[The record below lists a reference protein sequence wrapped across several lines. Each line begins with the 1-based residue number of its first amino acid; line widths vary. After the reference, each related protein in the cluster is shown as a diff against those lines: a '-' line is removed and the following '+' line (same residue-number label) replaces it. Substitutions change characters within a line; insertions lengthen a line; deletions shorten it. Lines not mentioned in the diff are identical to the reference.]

1 MSGHLCAEMMQ
12 DDSSLYPLL
21 VICTDAYST
30 LGNRCCHKSPTSYT
44 VCNIRLAEHCPQHL
58 LVLIQSMDTFLVGH
72 LEVQLYGHFFF
83 DLRLNGNVVLY
94 TIRRFDYDSLIIIS
108 MVRMFS
114 TASNRLRCGIIP
126 YLDFIPLFPFV
137 S

>member
-21 VICTDAYST
+21 DICTGAYST

-44 VCNIRLAEHCPQHL
+44 VCNIRLAQHCPQHL

-83 DLRLNGNVVLY
+83 GPQAEWKRCPLHYQEVRLVQGIGGGCLHTGMRGS
-94 TIRRFDYDSLIIIS
+94 TIKDG
-108 MVRMFS
+108 
-114 TASNRLRCGIIP
+114 AGWQ
-126 YLDFIPLFPFV
+126 
-137 S
+137 